1 MARRPENFAQVI
13 SIRFSSNNY
22 QDVLEHIEKT
32 WTELVPTR
40 PFEYQ
45 FFDQQLDELYKDELR
60 FGRFSV
66 MLTVLAILI
75 ASMGLIGLTSFLA
88 EQRTKEIGIR
98 RTLGSTVNAIIGL
111 MAKEFLWLLL
121 VANVISWPITYYLT
135 TDWLESYS
143 SYIST
148 NWLIYILSA
157 ILTLF
162 IAMSIITFRAYRTAL
177 LNPAQTLRHE

>member
-1 MARRPENFAQVI
+1 
-13 SIRFSSNNY
+13 
-22 QDVLEHIEKT
+22 
-32 WTELVPTR
+32 
-40 PFEYQ
+40 
-45 FFDQQLDELYKDELR
+45 
-60 FGRFSV
+60 
-66 MLTVLAILI
+66 
-75 ASMGLIGLTSFLA
+75 MGLVGLTSFLA

-121 VANVISWPITYYLT
+121 VANIISWPITYYLT

-162 IAMSIITFRAYRTAL
+162 IAISIITFRAYRTAL
-177 LNPAQTLRHE
+177 LNPAETLRHE

>member
-1 MARRPENFAQVI
+1 
-13 SIRFSSNNY
+13 
-22 QDVLEHIEKT
+22 VLEHIEKT
-32 WTELVPTR
+32 WMELVPTR

-45 FFDQQLDELYKDELR
+45 FFDEQLDNLYRDELR

-66 MLTVLAILI
+66 MLTVLAIVI

-98 RTLGSTVNAIIGL
+98 RTLGSTVNSIITL
-111 MAKEFLWLLL
+111 MGKEFLWLLL
-121 VANVISWPITYYLT
+121 VANIISWPVTYYLT

-143 SYIST
+143 SHVST
-148 NWLIYILSA
+148 NWLIYVLSG

-162 IAMSIITFRAYRTAL
+162 IAMSIIAFRAYRTAL